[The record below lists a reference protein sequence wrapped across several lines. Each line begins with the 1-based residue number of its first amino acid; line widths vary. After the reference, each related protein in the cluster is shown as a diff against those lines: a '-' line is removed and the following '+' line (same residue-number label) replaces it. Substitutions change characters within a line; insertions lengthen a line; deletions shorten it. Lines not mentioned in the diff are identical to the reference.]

1 MNLIMKLMLI
11 VKGVCSLLIRRIGM
25 RVIEGGLYS
34 TSTPAENGGYR
45 VLKILKVD
53 HKGVHVRFYSNQ
65 FDQAPVKID
74 ENTLYMVGADRKPN
88 EALGVGHLPISKMKF
103 ATWGVRFVQQ
113 STVTEDELDG
123 YRMWLADKG
132 GYF

>member
-1 MNLIMKLMLI
+1 MSHVMRHMLT
-11 VKGVCSLLIRRIGM
+11 VKGVCSFLAGCLGKKI
-25 RVIEGGLYS
+25 VEGGLYS
-34 TSTPAENGGYR
+34 IPAENGGHR

-53 HKGVHVRFYSNQ
+53 LVGVHVRYYSNQ
-65 FDQAPVKID
+65 YDQAPIKID
-74 ENTLYMVGADRKPN
+74 ESTLYLVGVDRKPD
-88 EALGVGHLPISKMKF
+88 EALGAGHLPISKMSF

-123 YRMWLADKG
+123 YRMWREAEG